1 MSIISALS
9 MAITAIL
16 AWVAIYRTN
25 RVAVSF
31 TGTPL
36 DKSDFEKAEQ
46 AHHATHVQIFSKIG
60 GVERGASDAMR
71 DYEDSATESRRLMH
85 KDIELIGKDV
95 AALQATTELNT
106 QTLVRVEAK
115 FDRVLERSQ

>member
-1 MSIISALS
+1 
-9 MAITAIL
+9 
-16 AWVAIYRTN
+16 
-25 RVAVSF
+25 
-31 TGTPL
+31 
-36 DKSDFEKAEQ
+36 
-46 AHHATHVQIFSKIG
+46 
-60 GVERGASDAMR
+60 MR